1 LPDIPV
7 IRWNYEPPPAT
18 AAALAQALGLSELLA
33 GLLAR
38 RGIADAAAAEAFLR
52 PRLADLGDPF
62 QLDGVEAAARLLD
75 EALAANRRI
84 VVFGD
89 YDVDGVTSTALLVNF
104 LRTFGA
110 QPRFALPRR
119 LEEGY
124 GLSRAVLE
132 RVFSEGAPELF
143 ICLDSGTS
151 AVEEVAW
158 LRARAC
164 AVIIVDHH
172 RSKSALPQDCVM
184 INPHIGGAPAAPWS
198 QLCTVGLVF
207 KLLHGF
213 LKLRRAAGDARAFE
227 VKLAEALDLVALGT
241 VADLVPLEG
250 ENRILARHGLRV
262 LEKCERHG
270 LRALFAVSGL
280 EPGQSLATSDVS
292 YRLGPRINA
301 SGRLADA
308 ALPVELLLGT
318 DPQACAKA
326 AATLESL
333 NRERQGIERQV
344 QAEAERMVE
353 ATQRDAAALVVFGEQ
368 WHPGVVGIV
377 AGKLSRQYG
386 RPCIVLGRE
395 GAQAKGSGRSVP
407 GINLVEV
414 LQSCAALLSV
424 WGGHP
429 MAVGVTLETANIAAF
444 HMAFAAAV
452 QARRENPAMMEAA
465 CALELSAW
473 IGPEEIGEELLTDL
487 DLLHPYGESNAEPV
501 FGVRRVRL
509 AQPPEVFKEVNY
521 RCRVPTGRGRG
532 VSAVAWRK
540 ASRLPPAGAE
550 IDLAAKLQ
558 WNNWNGRKYPQ
569 LEILD
574 WRAAE

>member
-1 LPDIPV
+1 M
-7 IRWNYEPPPAT
+7 RWNYEPPPPA
-18 AAALAQALGLSELLA
+18 AAALAEEIGSSPLLA

-38 RGIADAAAAEAFLR
+38 RGIRDAAAAETFLR

-62 QLDGVEAAARLLD
+62 QLDGVEAAARRLD
-75 EALAANRRI
+75 EAVAANRRI

-89 YDVDGVTSTALLVNF
+89 YDVDGVTSTALLVNL

-110 QPRFALPRR
+110 QPRFAMPRR

-124 GLSRAVLE
+124 GLSRAALE
-132 RVFSEGAPELF
+132 RIFADGVPELF
-143 ICLDSGTS
+143 VALDSGTS
-151 AVEEVAW
+151 AVDEVAW
-158 LRARAC
+158 LRARGC

-172 RSKSALPQDCVM
+172 RSKSALPQDCVL
-184 INPHIGGAPAAPWS
+184 INPHVGGAPEAPWS
-198 QLCTVGLVF
+198 QMCTVGLVF

-213 LKLRRAAGDARAFE
+213 LKLRRLAGDARAFD
-227 VKLAEALDLVALGT
+227 VKLAEGLDLVALGT
-241 VADLVPLEG
+241 VADLVPLAG

-280 EPGQSLATSDVS
+280 EPGQSLATADVS

-318 DPQACAKA
+318 DPQECAKA

-333 NRERQGIERQV
+333 NRERQSIERQV

-353 ATQRDAAALVVFGEQ
+353 ATQRDAAALVVFGEH

-407 GINLVEV
+407 GINLVEA
-414 LQSCAALLSV
+414 LQSCVAFLSV

-429 MAVGVTLETANIAAF
+429 MAVGVSLEAANIAAF
-444 HMAFAAAV
+444 HAAFCTAV
-452 QARRENPAMMEAA
+452 QARRENPATMEAA
-465 CALELSAW
+465 NALELSAW
-473 IGPEEIGEELLTDL
+473 IAPEEISEELLTEL

-501 FGVRRVRL
+501 FGVKRVRL
-509 AQPPEVFKEVNY
+509 AQAPEIFKEVNY
-521 RCRVPTGRGRG
+521 RCRVPTGRGRA

-540 ASRLPPAGAE
+540 AGRLPPAGAE

-558 WNNWNGRKYPQ
+558 WNHWNGRKYPQ